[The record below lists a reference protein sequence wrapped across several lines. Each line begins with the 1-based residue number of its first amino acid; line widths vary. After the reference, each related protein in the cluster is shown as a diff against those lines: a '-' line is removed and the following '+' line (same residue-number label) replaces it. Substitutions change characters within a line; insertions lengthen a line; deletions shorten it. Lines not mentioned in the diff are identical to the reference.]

1 MKFYWASGLLFSWN
15 FPNRKFTLST
25 PNFNFTTS
33 SFLIKKFPAH
43 TSQAPTS
50 FIHIKVKSSRYTK
63 HNIRSHS
70 HSDVHVLLMEGIES
84 TLCLKHKSVY
94 WFNDQVSRFL
104 TSSRYRLSKTALFT
118 RFKPFCFSAASDF
131 FLHVHGFRFVGEH
144 LTKQVTKSFYEGELR
159 ANDQIN
165 IFWIDE
171 HEASTWHLSWKSMA
185 DGKMSKKLFSKINSA
200 IFYQKKKEWMS
211 KAFDFS
217 KHELSFRS
225 CRHVPAFNITSI
237 IHDGS

>member
-1 MKFYWASGLLFSWN
+1 MRVQSHNITVWFTLFDMGKGWTLQRQLNMKFYWASGLLFSWN

-118 RFKPFCFSAASDF
+118 RFKPFAFLQLQTFFSTFTAFVLSANISRSKSLKAS
-131 FLHVHGFRFVGEH
+131 
-144 LTKQVTKSFYEGELR
+144 TR
-159 ANDQIN
+159 ANYVL
-165 IFWIDE
+165 
-171 HEASTWHLSWKSMA
+171 TTK
-185 DGKMSKKLFSKINSA
+185 
-200 IFYQKKKEWMS
+200 
-211 KAFDFS
+211 
-217 KHELSFRS
+217 
-225 CRHVPAFNITSI
+225 
-237 IHDGS
+237 